1 MSDVPSID
9 TIPDDQYE
17 DIFEAGGNIYQAIP
31 FSDIGGWAK
40 KYKKHIGVVVAFI
53 FAAYYA
59 YQYFI
64 KGDVYSTTHNSW
76 TMLKHLAKALI
87 GMYFIWKAQNGE
99 K

>member
-1 MSDVPSID
+1 MICNNGACGILDRPYVAETIKSIQHIYVMSDVPSID

-64 KGDVYSTTHNSW
+64 KGDV
-76 TMLKHLAKALI
+76 
-87 GMYFIWKAQNGE
+87 
-99 K
+99 